1 MDKNIFK
8 EHLNAYIDG
17 ELSGNQS
24 KEFEQIL
31 ASTPEIREEFDSIS
45 KLVDDVRSMPRLK
58 TSDDFM
64 FNLNNKL
71 QESKK
76 SSNYL
81 SLFFEK
87 YIVNSRKPILAISM
101 SFVFLIAISSIY
113 KSSDSK
119 NLITSDQDSNQS
131 IYFSDVDSTE
141 VDVYEDDI
149 QLTSGSE

>member
-1 MDKNIFK
+1 M
-8 EHLNAYIDG
+8 
-17 ELSGNQS
+17 
-24 KEFEQIL
+24 
-31 ASTPEIREEFDSIS
+31 
-45 KLVDDVRSMPRLK
+45 RSMPRLK

-119 NLITSDQDSNQS
+119 NLISSDQDSNQS